1 MSEPRKL
8 NTGDAQRTVY
18 HADGSAPRN
27 IQADAAASQ
36 QSYEEARRQARAAA
50 AAGGR
55 RPRSVNRVRPSDGAQ
70 YPAARPVN
78 TGRPRNPGP
87 APPAQ
92 AAPRTVHRA
101 GQAASPSAQQPARA
115 VRRAAAPQPL
125 PDDQPAQ
132 QAPLT
137 TAQRQALAL
146 QRQAAARQ
154 SAVAPR
160 ARVQRLDLSQAQS
173 EREAYDFDSDAAPAQ
188 ARAPRPA
195 SGAAA
200 PAAAAR
206 SGGKAPHSGGSGS
219 SGGKPPKG
227 PGKGKNGK
235 GAGPYSGKGR
245 KKGKAKWW
253 KVLLG
258 PLLAL
263 VLIFGVTIALILN
276 AIRPQIGSATLSEL
290 INTPKEFAD
299 KEFNVL
305 VVGIDRSSEGGGSA
319 DGVNDGM
326 TDMILY
332 VHFNNETGEVKMLQF
347 PRNIL
352 VTDDASV
359 SGNYQINAVA
369 KTQGSNGNNNMNAL
383 STLLYDQFGLSVDG
397 YVSIR
402 LEALVEMV
410 DTFGGLQVYV
420 PQTID
425 YRNVDGGGDS
435 VLYEGW
441 QTLDGAATE
450 FFLRARKTYGD
461 SDITRLNTQR
471 YFYAALFARLRSM
484 TVWDIARMIPVFTT
498 YMETDLKVSD
508 IVSVAVSM
516 LNVDSSK
523 IMMAQVP
530 VYMGQLYYNGN
541 DIDVVDREGTAEL
554 LNTYFREN
562 TGPVDASALNVRD
575 DLVDISGRTP
585 TEVNVQFMGTLNE
598 EVVDA
603 QQNNNLDGT
612 KTTDVYQTPAPEP
625 SPDPAAEGAEDGAD
639 AEADDAA

>member
-1 MSEPRKL
+1 MKKVL
-8 NTGDAQRTVY
+8 
-18 HADGSAPRN
+18 
-27 IQADAAASQ
+27 
-36 QSYEEARRQARAAA
+36 
-50 AAGGR
+50 
-55 RPRSVNRVRPSDGAQ
+55 
-70 YPAARPVN
+70 
-78 TGRPRNPGP
+78 
-87 APPAQ
+87 
-92 AAPRTVHRA
+92 
-101 GQAASPSAQQPARA
+101 
-115 VRRAAAPQPL
+115 
-125 PDDQPAQ
+125 
-132 QAPLT
+132 
-137 TAQRQALAL
+137 ALAL
-146 QRQAAARQ
+146 AA
-154 SAVAPR
+154 S
-160 ARVQRLDLSQAQS
+160 LSIGLLAGC
-173 EREAYDFDSDAAPAQ
+173 R
-188 ARAPRPA
+188 
-195 SGAAA
+195 
-200 PAAAAR
+200 
-206 SGGKAPHSGGSGS
+206 SGGSGS

-258 PLLAL
+258 TLLAL

-290 INTPKEFAD
+290 INTPKEYAG

-383 STLLYDQFGLSVDG
+383 ATLLYDQFGLSVDG

-625 SPDPAAEGAEDGAD
+625 SPDPAAEGGEDGAD

>member
-1 MSEPRKL
+1 M
-8 NTGDAQRTVY
+8 
-18 HADGSAPRN
+18 
-27 IQADAAASQ
+27 AS
-36 QSYEEARRQARAAA
+36 
-50 AAGGR
+50 
-55 RPRSVNRVRPSDGAQ
+55 
-70 YPAARPVN
+70 
-78 TGRPRNPGP
+78 
-87 APPAQ
+87 
-92 AAPRTVHRA
+92 
-101 GQAASPSAQQPARA
+101 
-115 VRRAAAPQPL
+115 
-125 PDDQPAQ
+125 
-132 QAPLT
+132 
-137 TAQRQALAL
+137 
-146 QRQAAARQ
+146 
-154 SAVAPR
+154 
-160 ARVQRLDLSQAQS
+160 
-173 EREAYDFDSDAAPAQ
+173 
-188 ARAPRPA
+188 
-195 SGAAA
+195 
-200 PAAAAR
+200 
-206 SGGKAPHSGGSGS
+206 
-219 SGGKPPKG
+219 
-227 PGKGKNGK
+227 
-235 GAGPYSGKGR
+235 
-245 KKGKAKWW
+245 
-253 KVLLG
+253 
-258 PLLAL
+258 
-263 VLIFGVTIALILN
+263 TIALILN

-290 INTPKEFAD
+290 INTPKEYAG

-305 VVGIDRSSEGGGSA
+305 VVGIDRSSEDGGSA

-369 KTQGSNGNNNMNAL
+369 KTQGSNGSNNMNAL
-383 STLLYDQFGLSVDG
+383 ATLLYDQFGLSVDG

-410 DTFGGLQVYV
+410 DTLRRPAGLCAADHRL
-420 PQTID
+420 PQC
-425 YRNVDGGGDS
+425 
-435 VLYEGW
+435 GW
-441 QTLDGAATE
+441 RRRQRFCTKAGRRWTARRPS